1 MEATSSLCA
10 GGPQDQGRERC
21 APIEEEDG
29 QAFTGLAKATVLMRF
44 RNRPESV
51 TGLLGKA
58 TRGGVIHSTRMVAD
72 CASSP
77 VTAAPQ
83 SPPHK
88 VLIGVSIGRR

>member
-10 GGPQDQGRERC
+10 GGPQDQGRERS

-51 TGLLGKA
+51 TGHQALITARRMTSGELLKQWKGF
-58 TRGGVIHSTRMVAD
+58 RVW
-72 CASSP
+72 
-77 VTAAPQ
+77 Q
-83 SPPHK
+83 
-88 VLIGVSIGRR
+88 L